1 MELFLSFE
9 DCLNIAAALHY
20 SSNPRFKEVILY
32 TCKNYS
38 YVTVWHEIYEL
49 LANIKDEEVEVFF
62 ADYLVRD
69 DKNHPNIKKIIEK
82 IAIFVIK

>member
-1 MELFLSFE
+1 MFLSDN

-20 SSNPRFKEVILY
+20 SSNPRFKEVMFY
-32 TCKNYS
+32 FCKNYF
-38 YVTVWHEIYEL
+38 YITVWHEIYEL

-69 DKNHPNIKKIIEK
+69 DKNHSNIKKIIEK
-82 IAIFVIK
+82 IVIFVIK